1 MSKKLYLD
9 DSYRRSFEAEIV
21 SAEQVGNG
29 WEVVLAATC
38 FYPESGGQ
46 PSDRGMIGSAA
57 VLDVQL
63 RGEEVVHLLGAEP
76 PASPAPAEIDWPR
89 RYDHMQQHT
98 GQHLLTAALIEL
110 FDADTVGFHLGER
123 LCTIDVTLPSLNLE
137 RAALAEQFCAER
149 IGAALPVTA
158 EYVEPDEFR
167 AMELRKKALPEELA
181 GPVRLVRIGD
191 LDVAHCGGTHLRS
204 TAELQTLKILGSEKV
219 RDATRVH
226 FLAGSRALDDYAGKH
241 SMLAGLASALTCGV
255 DDLPGKIAKLVEE
268 NRSLFRRLKKA
279 RKELVETRA
288 RSELADAEEAGGRL
302 LLVRRYE
309 GWGAEELKM
318 LAGHLTAAE
327 PRLLV
332 CAGGDDGGRGVVVLA
347 AGEQFDG
354 DLGRIVRRLLPLFDG
369 KGGGKGRFAQ
379 AVGDA
384 SRMDEVMGAAAELL
398 RQAGAEGEGGGEG
411 GG

>member
-1 MSKKLYLD
+1 MGNKLYLD

-21 SAEQVGNG
+21 NAEQVGDG

-46 PSDRGMIGSAA
+46 PADRGTIGSAA

-76 PASPAPAEIDWPR
+76 PASPAAAEIDWPR

-123 LCTIDVTLPSLNLE
+123 ICTIDVTLPGLNTE
-137 RAALAEQFCAER
+137 RAARAEQFCAEQ
-149 IGAALPVTA
+149 IGAALPVTT

-181 GPVRLVRIGD
+181 GAVRLVRIGD

-204 TAELQTLKILGSEKV
+204 TAELQTIKILGSEKV

-226 FLAGSRALDDYAGKH
+226 FLAGSRALDDYVGKH

-268 NRSLFRRLKKA
+268 NRGMFRLLKKA
-279 RKELVETRA
+279 RKELVELRA
-288 RSELADAEEAGGRL
+288 RSELADAKEAGRWL

-318 LAGHLTAAE
+318 LAGRMTAAE

-332 CAGGDDGGRGVVVLA
+332 CAGGDDDKSGVVVLA
-347 AGEQFDG
+347 AGDQFDG
-354 DLGRIVRRLLPLFDG
+354 DLGEIIRQLLPLFDG

-384 SRMDEVMGAAAELL
+384 SRMDEVLRAAADLL
-398 RQAGAEGEGGGEG
+398 RETGGGG
-411 GG
+411 